1 MTIFLPGEFHGQRN
15 LAGYSPW
22 GRKRAGHDLATK
34 QQQQIEDSSKGRKIF
49 MGTEN
54 NTFRIE
60 VTTWG
65 WGGRKSRSLH
75 LYFYFWCQVV
85 ATRYLPYFCL
95 AFFICLEKF
104 IIIKIWE
111 RGCYRLNACIPPKS
125 VLCMLKPKPQ
135 YEAVGRWGLWE
146 VIRSWVWSSD
156 KCDYCPC
163 KGSPRALPQ
172 SFWFLRIQQE
182 DAILNQEEG
191 PHQAPNLL
199 VPFSWTRSL

>member
-1 MTIFLPGEFHGQRN
+1 MCLCLPAFNTSYTSGCGGFSGGTVVKNLPSRRHGFNLWVGQIPWRRKWQPSPVFLPRKSHGQRN

-111 RGCYRLNACIPPKS
+111 RGCYRLNAFVLPKFI
-125 VLCMLKPKPQ
+125 CWKPNAQ
-135 YEAVGRWGLWE
+135 WDG
-146 VIRSWVWSSD
+146 IR
-156 KCDYCPC
+156 
-163 KGSPRALPQ
+163 R
-172 SFWFLRIQQE
+172 
-182 DAILNQEEG
+182 
-191 PHQAPNLL
+191 
-199 VPFSWTRSL
+199 